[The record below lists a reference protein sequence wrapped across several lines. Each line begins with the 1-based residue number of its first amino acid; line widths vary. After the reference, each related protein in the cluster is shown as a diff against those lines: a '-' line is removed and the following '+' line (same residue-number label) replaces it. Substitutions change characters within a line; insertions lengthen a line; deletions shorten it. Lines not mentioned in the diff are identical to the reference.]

1 MKDKLEEDN
10 LKMTTLNDLEVMV
23 RDCDVNMI
31 LLGTTNALLQK
42 FTPFGK
48 NNLRWLRYIYKRQSR
63 LKREAEENDELPE
76 EF

>member
-42 FTPFGK
+42 FTPFGE

-63 LKREAEENDELPE
+63 LKREAEKNDELPE